1 MIEVVNGKQ
10 HGFVGENKIYIGRAN
25 KSLGLESSPLANPYK
40 IGADGNRAEV
50 IALYRKWLWKKIVVG
65 HNNPNETFKE
75 LFSIS
80 HRVNN
85 GEKIQLSCYCKPL
98 DCHGD
103 VVVKCINWIV
113 SEKLK

>member
-1 MIEVVNGKQ
+1 MK
-10 HGFVGENKIYIGRAN
+10 EN
-25 KSLGLESSPLANPYK
+25 S
-40 IGADGNRAEV
+40 
-50 IALYRKWLWKKIVVG
+50 VG

-85 GEKIQLSCYCKPL
+85 GEKIHLSCYCKPL